1 MPHPDEGLIHAWLDG
16 ELDATEAARVE
27 ALVASDPAWA
37 AAVAEARG
45 LIAASARIV
54 GTLDRVPANV
64 IPRTAVPPRRAARQ
78 WVWRVAAV
86 LALMVGSTVA
96 LERRMPELSA
106 PKAAEVPAAGQAS
119 VPAAPAAPAAPAVP
133 EVSPKPG
140 TSRPAA
146 KKVGSAAAPT
156 RADSSVAAAPAL
168 KAEPGVAGNA
178 SVFESRS
185 SYSKEELYVPKQA
198 DALRDK
204 DAASALGGLRANT
217 AAAAAAAGRRA
228 AFTTPAASPSPVF
241 DAPPAPG
248 QALEKTTR
256 LPPYC
261 FVQREPRDSA
271 TRIIR
276 LDAGALADSIRLER
290 LTLRG
295 DTLAAVHGRL
305 TAVRVQCPQP

>member
-16 ELDATEAARVE
+16 ELDATEAAQVE

-37 AAVAEARG
+37 KAVAEARG
-45 LIAASARIV
+45 LIAASARIA

-64 IPRTAVPPRRAARQ
+64 IPRTAAAPRRAARR

-86 LALMVGSTVA
+86 LALMAGSAVV
-96 LERRMPELSA
+96 LERRSPELTA
-106 PKAAEVPAAGQAS
+106 PKAAEAPATEQAS
-119 VPAAPAAPAAPAVP
+119 APAAPVAS
-133 EVSPKPG
+133 EMSPKPG

-146 KKVGSAAAPT
+146 KKAGSAAAPT
-156 RADSSVAAAPAL
+156 RADSSVLSVAAAPVL

-178 SVFESRS
+178 PVSESRS
-185 SYSKEELYVPKQA
+185 SFSKKDLDVPKQTE
-198 DALRDK
+198 ALRDK
-204 DAASALGGLRANT
+204 DTAS
-217 AAAAAAAGRRA
+217 
-228 AFTTPAASPSPVF
+228 
-241 DAPPAPG
+241 APG

-256 LPPYC
+256 LQPYC
-261 FVQREPRDSA
+261 FEQREPRDSA

-305 TAVRVQCPQP
+305 IAVRVRCPQP

>member
-27 ALVASDPAWA
+27 ALVTSDPAWTA
-37 AAVAEARG
+37 AAAEARG

-64 IPRTAVPPRRAARQ
+64 VPKTAAPRRRAARQ

-86 LALMVGSTVA
+86 LALMAGSAVV
-96 LERRMPELSA
+96 LERGTPELTVPRSA
-106 PKAAEVPAAGQAS
+106 PTPAKAPTVE
-119 VPAAPAAPAAPAVP
+119 PAVAP
-133 EVSPKPG
+133 PARDVSPKPG
-140 TSRPAA
+140 ATPPAA
-146 KKVGSAAAPT
+146 KKARSAAALT
-156 RADSSVAAAPAL
+156 RADSSVRAAPVR
-168 KAEPGVAGNA
+168 KAEPAVAANA
-178 SVFESRS
+178 PASESKSSV
-185 SYSKEELYVPKQA
+185 YQKELDIQKQT

-204 DAASALGGLRANT
+204 DAASALGELRANT
-217 AAAAAAAGRRA
+217 AAAAAAAAAGAGRRA
-228 AFTTPAASPSPVF
+228 AFTTPAATPSPGYG
-241 DAPPAPG
+241 AAAAQG

-256 LPPYC
+256 LPSSC
-261 FVQREPRDSA
+261 FAQREPRDSA
-271 TRIIR
+271 MRIIR

-305 TAVRVQCPQP
+305 TAVRVRCPQP